1 MATLAANKPRSY
13 ELGDI
18 NAIPMIA
25 ADIIY
30 EGAAVG
36 IVAASGHAQ
45 PLVSPN
51 KFAGF
56 AEDKADNSAGAAAAI
71 NVRVKNRGMIQ
82 LAVANAVITDIGKAV
97 YATDDDTFV
106 LTAAS
111 GVYVGVIRK
120 FVSAGVVVVEYD
132 VSKPLAAAA
141 GSALAAYATG
151 AFGVNSDANM
161 SALHALVVNMRA
173 ALIANGMMSS

>member
-1 MATLAANKPRSY
+1 MATLAANKPRNY

-18 NAIPMIA
+18 NAIPVIA

-36 IVAASGHAQ
+36 IVAASGHAR
-45 PLVSPN
+45 PLTSAD

-71 NVRVKNRGMIQ
+71 NVRVKNRGTIQ
-82 LAVANAVITDIGKAV
+82 LACSGAVITDLGKAV

-106 LTAAS
+106 LTAAG

-132 VSKPLAAAA
+132 VSQPLAAAA
-141 GSALAAYATG
+141 GAALAAYVTG
-151 AFGVNSDANM
+151 TAGLDTAANV

-173 ALIANGMMSS
+173 ALIANGIMSS